1 MDTQVT
7 PLRCVLAA
15 IVAFVVMGV
24 IEFALV
30 ASSVPVFDAG
40 TGAGLALL
48 LHIVGLDG
56 LAGLLI
62 GVCLA
67 LVVPALVAATHPW
80 QWTRRHVYPATE
92 TPGLALNNAAA
103 WICALMF
110 ALGPVALAAGIA
122 GRIAH
127 GFMNPS
133 LVLPFTA
140 LGAVMGIGLGA
151 MAVFPVRA
159 LVRWALNKIV
169 PNGRLAGLATPAWP
183 VVLVV
188 LLNLYIAYR
197 IGGMD
202 LGAFKLGALYVLAGG
217 SLLALLL
224 IAVWRD
230 RPPVRPGVGA
240 LVCVGLVFG
249 GAIWAIVGL
258 ANSPISARVIPLN
271 GHLSRSVVATL
282 RTVFDGDGDGYSEML
297 AGGDC
302 DDSNPKIN
310 PSAKEIPGNG
320 VDENCAG
327 GDAPLI
333 DAADIKPPSATLS
346 SVPSSGI
353 ASAASA
359 APATEA
365 PPKKKLNVVFVIID
379 TLRPDHLGLY
389 GYERATSPVI
399 DAWAKDAVVFENA
412 FAQGPN
418 TPRSMPSIFTG
429 RYPSRVDWVKRYANY
444 GKLKP
449 DNQTIFE
456 IFGAA
461 GWATEAISAHWYF
474 ERADGI
480 KQGVDTWDN
489 SGFTTIKK
497 SNTQTMAHKL
507 TPRAISRI
515 DALAGGEKPFFL
527 FVHYFE
533 PHGRYMNQKSAT
545 IFGKKLMDKY
555 DSEISYVDKHLAPLF
570 DTLKAKGLYENTVVV
585 VTADHGEA
593 FKEHGF
599 YFHGRTVYTEEL
611 KVPLLIRAPGI
622 APKRVKDFVGLVD
635 LLPTLAGLSGLKA
648 PKAQGKDLGPVLDGT
663 GTLAARYLFME
674 QLAYPN
680 YKTHIVAAL
689 NTESGVKAIKDIT
702 KNVIEVF
709 NVKADPAEQKNLL
722 DTDPKAGED
731 VRKALNQFI
740 DTDPG

>member
-1 MDTQVT
+1 MVT
-7 PLRCVLAA
+7 GL
-15 IVAFVVMGV
+15 

-40 TGAGLALL
+40 TGAGLSLAM
-48 LHIVGLDG
+48 HIVGLNG
-56 LAGLLI
+56 LAGLII
-62 GVCLA
+62 GLGLA
-67 LVVPALVAATHPW
+67 LVVPAIVAATHPW
-80 QWTRRHVYPATE
+80 QWTKAHVYPART
-92 TPGLALNNAAA
+92 TPGPALNNAAA
-103 WICALMF
+103 WISGLLA

-140 LGAVMGIGLGA
+140 LGAVMGVLFGLLT
-151 MAVFPVRA
+151 VFPVRA
-159 LVRWALNKIV
+159 LVRWGLNKIV
-169 PNGRLAGLATPAWP
+169 PDGRLAGIATPAWP
-183 VVLVV
+183 FLMVA
-188 LLNLYIAYR
+188 LLKIAIAFK

-217 SLLALLL
+217 TALSLLLLAL
-224 IAVWRD
+224 WRD
-230 RPPVRPGVGA
+230 RPPVRPGLGA
-240 LVCVGLVFG
+240 LVCVGVVIG

-258 ANSPISARVIPLN
+258 ADAPVSKRVIPLN

-282 RTVFDGDGDGYSEML
+282 RGALDGDGDGYSAML

-302 DDSNPKIN
+302 DDNDPKIN

-320 VDENCAG
+320 IDENCAG

-333 DAADIKPPSATLS
+333 DAADMMPPPAAAG
-346 SVPSSGI
+346 SV
-353 ASAASA
+353 ASAAAPSVASA
-359 APATEA
+359 APVTAA
-365 PPKKKLNVVFVIID
+365 APKKKLNVLFVIID
-379 TLRPDHLGLY
+379 TLRPDHLGTY

-429 RYPSRVDWVKRYANY
+429 RYPSRVEWVKRYANY
-444 GKLKP
+444 GELKP
-449 DNQTIFE
+449 SNETIFE
-456 IFGAA
+456 VFGEA

-474 ERADGI
+474 ERAEGI
-480 KQGVDTWDN
+480 KQGVDAWDN
-489 SGFTTIKK
+489 EGFTTIKK

-515 DALAGGEKPFFL
+515 EALSAGEKPFFL

-545 IFGKKLMDKY
+545 IFGKTLMDKY

-570 DTLKAKGLYENTVVV
+570 DTLKAKGLYEDTVVV

-611 KVPLLIRAPGI
+611 KVPLLIRAPGVD
-622 APKRVKDFVGLVD
+622 PKRVKDFVGLVD
-635 LLPTLAGLSGLKA
+635 LLPTLAGLNGLKA
-648 PKAQGKDLGPVLDGT
+648 PKAQGKDLGPVLTGE
-663 GTLAARYLFME
+663 GTLAPRYLFME

-689 NTESGVKAIKDIT
+689 NTQSGVKAIKDIT

-709 NVKADPAEQKNLL
+709 DVKADPGEQKNLL
-722 DTDPKAGED
+722 DADPKAGDD
-731 VRKALNQFI
+731 VRKALDQFI

>member
-1 MDTQVT
+1 MT

-15 IVAFVVMGV
+15 VFAFVVMGI
-24 IEFALV
+24 IEFAAV

-40 TGAGLALL
+40 TGAGLALA
-48 LHIVGLDG
+48 LHTIGLTG
-56 LAGLLI
+56 LAGLVI
-62 GVCLA
+62 GIGLA
-67 LVVPALVAATHPW
+67 IVVPPLVATTRPW
-80 QWTRRHVYPATE
+80 QWAKRYVYPARD
-92 TPGLALNNAAA
+92 TPGADLNDAAA
-103 WICALMF
+103 WVCAALF
-110 ALGPVALAAGIA
+110 AFAPVALAAGIA

-140 LGAVMGIGLGA
+140 LGAVMGVAL
-151 MAVFPVRA
+151 AVVTLFPVRA
-159 LVRWALNKIV
+159 FVRWFLNKIV
-169 PNGRLAGLATPAWP
+169 PHGRVAGLGSPGWP
-183 VVLVV
+183 FVLVV
-188 LLNLYIAYR
+188 VLKLVVAYK
-197 IGGMD
+197 IGGLD
-202 LGAFKLGALYVLAGG
+202 LGAFKLGGLYILAGG
-217 SLLALLL
+217 TLLTLLL

-230 RPPVRPGVGA
+230 RPPVRPGIGAVICLA
-240 LVCVGLVFG
+240 LVLG
-249 GAIWAIVGL
+249 GAIWAVVGL
-258 ANSPISARVIPLN
+258 GDAPVSKRVIPLN
-271 GHLSRSVVATL
+271 GHLSRTVVATL
-282 RTVFDGDGDGYSEML
+282 RTALDGDGDGYSSML

-302 DDSNPKIN
+302 DDTNPKIN
-310 PSAKEIPGNG
+310 PSAREIPGNG

-333 DAADIKPPSATLS
+333 DAADIKPPSAT
-346 SVPSSGI
+346 PS
-353 ASAASA
+353 SAASA
-359 APATEA
+359 GVASAVSAAPSTAP
-365 PPKKKLNVVFVIID
+365 PPKKKLNVIFVVID

-429 RYPSRVDWVKRYANY
+429 RYPSRVEWVKRYANY

-449 DNQTIFE
+449 ENETIFE
-456 IFGAA
+456 IFSEA

-489 SGFTTIKK
+489 TGFTTIKK

-507 TPRAISRI
+507 TPRAISRVE
-515 DALAGGEKPFFL
+515 ALSAAEKPFFL

-585 VTADHGEA
+585 LTADHGEA

-611 KVPLLIRAPGI
+611 KVPLLIRAPGV
-622 APKRVKDFVGLVD
+622 APKRVEDFVGLVD
-635 LLPTLAGLSGLKA
+635 LLPTLAGINGLKA
-648 PKAQGKDLGPVLDGT
+648 PKAQGKDLSPVMTGT
-663 GTLAARYLFME
+663 GALPARYLFME

-689 NTESGVKAIKDIT
+689 NTESGVKVIKDIT

-709 NVKADPAEQKNLL
+709 DVKADPGEQKNLL
-722 DTDPKAGED
+722 DADPKAGED
-731 VRKALNQFI
+731 VRKALDQFI

>member
-1 MDTQVT
+1 M
-7 PLRCVLAA
+7 LAA
-15 IVAFVVMGV
+15 VVAFVVMGV

-40 TGAGLALL
+40 TGAGLTLAL
-48 LHIVGLDG
+48 HTIGLDG

-62 GVCLA
+62 GVGLA
-67 LVVPALVAATHPW
+67 IVLPPLVAATHPW
-80 QWTRRHVYPATE
+80 LWTKRHIYPARE
-92 TPGLALNNAAA
+92 TPGPALNNAAA
-103 WICALMF
+103 WICAGLF
-110 ALGPVALAAGIA
+110 ALAPIAVAAGLA

-140 LGAVMGIGLGA
+140 LGAVMGAVLA
-151 MAVFPVRA
+151 VLTVFPVRA
-159 LVRWALNKIV
+159 FVRWLLNKV
-169 PNGRLAGLATPAWP
+169 APDGRLAGLATPAYP
-183 VVLVV
+183 FV
-188 LLNLYIAYR
+188 LLALLKLIVAFK

-202 LGAFKLGALYVLAGG
+202 LGAFKLGALYVLIGG
-217 SLLALLL
+217 IALSLLL

-230 RPPVRPGVGA
+230 RPPVRPGIGA
-240 LVCVGLVFG
+240 LVCVALVLG

-258 ANSPISARVIPLN
+258 ADSPVSKRVIPLN

-282 RTVFDGDGDGYSEML
+282 RTVFDGDGDGYSQML

-302 DDSNPKIN
+302 DDSDPKIN
-310 PSAKEIPGNG
+310 PSAREIPGNG
-320 VDENCAG
+320 IDENCAG

-333 DAADIKPPSATLS
+333 DAADIKPPSTAPKS
-346 SVPSSGI
+346 APSAGI
-353 ASAASA
+353 ASAGVASTASA
-359 APATEA
+359 APVTEA
-365 PPKKKLNVVFVIID
+365 PPKKKLNVIFVVID

-449 DNQTIFE
+449 ENQTMFE
-456 IFGAA
+456 VFGEA

-480 KQGVDTWDN
+480 KQGVENWDN

-507 TPRAISRI
+507 TPRAISRVE
-515 DALAGGEKPFFL
+515 ALSGGDKPFFL

-533 PHGRYMNQKSAT
+533 PHGRYMNQESAT

-611 KVPLLIRAPGI
+611 KVPLLIRAPGV
-622 APKRVKDFVGLVD
+622 AAKRVKDFVGLVD
-635 LLPTLAGLSGLKA
+635 LLPTLAGLNGLEA
-648 PKAQGKDLGPVLDGT
+648 PKAQGKDLSPVMTGA
-663 GTLAARYLFME
+663 GTLAPRYLFME

-709 NVKADPAEQKNLL
+709 DVKADPAEQKNLL
-722 DTDPKAGED
+722 DTDPKAGDD
-731 VRKALNQFI
+731 VRKALDQFI